1 MHVYGS
7 CKKHSL
13 YKYMGSVKINLCK
26 YMSVEKKTKS
36 WVFESCCKKK
46 DNLKPSQG
54 PVSHSPNIHPSSI
67 PIQPCAKSWN
77 SEKTSKHNES
87 HRKKLAERESID
99 VAGAGVHEAPGLT
112 SEAHCQ
118 LGRQS
123 AAWQETLS
131 VDVDVKLFLSFISI
145 NL

>member
-1 MHVYGS
+1 MAVAKKGKTQAEYLKEAQPESKPRAGLPLAKDPPLVDSHPAL
-7 CKKHSL
+7 CKKL
-13 YKYMGSVKINLCK
+13 EL
-26 YMSVEKKTKS
+26 
-36 WVFESCCKKK
+36 
-46 DNLKPSQG
+46 
-54 PVSHSPNIHPSSI
+54 
-67 PIQPCAKSWN
+67 
-77 SEKTSKHNES
+77 SETSKHNES

-145 NL
+145 NF